1 MTLDELKS
9 QLVICTQSK
18 VDIEME
24 KKKKEKKKKK
34 ERGPNADTENEDT
47 QDILSDSKVDR
58 RVLTEGHEEDTVQ
71 VPVEFCTFTLPFVR
85 ARVTGSFLPFL
96 LVTHSDV
103 AVCVLCGQSFR
114 CSYEREHIQRR
125 KREREGKRGEERKGS
140 FLLTGVSIDC

>member
-24 KKKKEKKKKK
+24 KKKK
-34 ERGPNADTENEDT
+34 GANADTENEDT

-96 LVTHSDV
+96 LVTHSAV

-114 CSYEREHIQRR
+114 CSYVQRGQREE
-125 KREREGKRGEERKGS
+125 KAVS
-140 FLLTGVSIDC
+140 FLPVYRLIVKMFRSARQVQ